1 MNRKATASATRKAL
15 PAKSRYSVPNLE
27 RALEILELLPE
38 HPDGLSQSELAARLH
53 CAKTSVFR
61 ITATLL
67 EWGYLERKEDQ
78 RSLALS
84 RKLLAMG
91 TRALHEKDLV
101 GTAIDVMRELRD
113 GLKETVLIGTL
124 ASGEFIVLEQVLGSH
139 PFKFSVDAG
148 ARLPLHTA
156 APAKALIAHLPEPE
170 REALIAQIDFVR
182 FNSATITNAARFRKE
197 LNAVRERGYATDRG
211 EQLSGIHC
219 VAVPVFGRHGYPVA
233 SVWTT
238 GPADRIRASD
248 LHSVGE
254 LLASRVKVV
263 SARLGHG
270 LLNGA
275 PAAAAESRR

>member
-1 MNRKATASATRKAL
+1 MNPPS
-15 PAKSRYSVPNLE
+15 PAPHKRRPRTTKSRYSVPNLE
-27 RALEILELLPE
+27 RALQILELLPDY
-38 HPDGLSQSELAARLH
+38 PDGLSQSELAARLG

-61 ITATLL
+61 ITSTLL
-67 EWGYLERKEDQ
+67 EWGYLERQEDQ

-113 GLKETVLIGTL
+113 RLKETVLIGTL

-156 APAKALIAHLPEPE
+156 APAKALMAYLPEQE
-170 REALIAQIDFVR
+170 RESLIAQIDFVR
-182 FNSATITNAARFRKE
+182 FNAATITTAARFRKE
-197 LNAVRERGYATDRG
+197 LSGVRERGYAIDRG

-219 VAVPVFGRHGYPVA
+219 VAAAVFGRHGYPVA
-233 SVWTT
+233 AVWTT
-238 GPADRIRASD
+238 GPADRIRKSD
-248 LHSVGE
+248 LGAVGE
-254 LLASRVKVV
+254 LLAARVKVV

-270 LLNGA
+270 LLSVV
-275 PAAAAESRR
+275 PSSAA